1 MIKIEYPQ
9 NTNWDE
15 LLIPWIDS
23 ILSFSNLL
31 NKRDSSSG
39 QFVFPRK
46 KVKGRIVVN
55 VSIDFNIKTPGKS
68 SQKIIIPK
76 NVIDILSDKNR
87 ILKILLS
94 LTDELESNQ
103 DGIELNKYAK
113 KTGKEYQLISSLFS
127 YNDFSNNQV
136 HTWFFDET
144 NNFLY
149 RKRGKKCMSNASWSR
164 KWYQNQLSM
173 TKACPYCNLEY
184 IECITDIRRPNESPK
199 TVDWQIDHFL
209 SKKEYPCYSIS
220 IFNLIP
226 VCFVCNT
233 IFKGDTRFTTNDY
246 LSPYLLSFHN
256 IAHFEFDFTNV
267 EFLSHPDKGSV
278 IISLVDGDEPHSK
291 EDFQKAINTCDFFGL
306 KDRISQGY
314 SDYISEVLQKCL
326 EYPRE
331 YDEYLQNAFDISK
344 EDIQRL
350 IFGNYTSPKDI
361 NKRPLSKVT
370 IDMLRQYG
378 HLKWAY
384 GEWDEHYPFWK

>member
-9 NTNWDE
+9 NTNWEE

-31 NKRDSSSG
+31 NRIDSSSG
-39 QFVFPRK
+39 QFVFSRE

-68 SQKIIIPK
+68 SQKINIPK
-76 NVIDILSDKNR
+76 NVIDILGDKNR

-94 LTDELESNQ
+94 LTNELESNQ
-103 DGIELNKYAK
+103 DGIELNKFAK
-113 KTGKEYQLISSLFS
+113 KSGKEFQLISSLFS
-127 YNDFSNNQV
+127 YADFSNNQV
-136 HTWFFDET
+136 HTWFFDKT

-149 RKRGKKCMSNASWSR
+149 RKRGKKCVHNASWSR
-164 KWYQNQLSM
+164 KWYQKQLSM

-184 IECITDIRRPNESPK
+184 IECVTDVCRPNKSPK

-209 SKKEYPCYSIS
+209 SQKEYPCYSIS
-220 IFNLIP
+220 IFNLVP

-233 IFKGDTRFTTNDY
+233 IFKGDTRFTTKDY
-246 LSPYLLSFHN
+246 LSPYLLSFHD
-256 IAHFEFDFTNV
+256 IAHFEFDFTNF
-267 EFLSHPDKGSV
+267 EFLSHPAQGSV
-278 IISLVDGDEPHSK
+278 IVSLVEGDKPHSE
-291 EDFQKAINTCDFFGL
+291 EDFQKAINTSDFFGL
-306 KDRISQGY
+306 KERISQVH

-331 YDEYLQNAFDISK
+331 YADYLHNALDISN
-344 EDIQRL
+344 EDVYRL
-350 IFGNYTSPKDI
+350 IFGNYTSSKDI

-370 IDMLRQYG
+370 IDMIRQYG
-378 HLKWAY
+378 HLIWTDRENEK
-384 GEWDEHYPFWK
+384 HYPFWK